1 MRRWFLLVLWVVGS
15 CVFVYATD
23 THNEMIAKE
32 VFTRIFAAGET
43 SLVDQLY
50 TPNYHDNYPGTDTPG
65 PYGREFVKEAA
76 KGWKAA
82 FPDLA
87 ITFNNVVSDGDKV
100 VVHWTATGTQKGPL
114 GDLPAT
120 DRRASIPGITIFR
133 FENGKIAEEWTVFD
147 RANLMHQLTL

>member
-1 MRRWFLLVLWVVGS
+1 MSRWFLVVGCVVAS
-15 CVFVYATD
+15 CAFVHATD

-32 VFTRIFAAGET
+32 VFTRVFAAGET
-43 SLVDQLY
+43 GLVDQLY
-50 TPNYHDNYPGTDTPG
+50 TPNYHDNYPGTDAPG
-65 PYGREFVKEAA
+65 PYGREFVKAAA

-114 GDLPAT
+114 GDVPASG
-120 DRRASIPGITIFR
+120 RRASIPGITIFR

-147 RANLMHQLTL
+147 RANLMHQLAL